1 MEETYRLREA
11 ELAHAARKAAE
22 EAARELARIQFEAA
36 EAVRARDEKLQ
47 RVLDDAAVE
56 ASHAETRRLAEV

>member
-11 ELAHAARKAAE
+11 ELALTARKATE
-22 EAARELARIQFEAA
+22 EAARERAQIQLEAA
-36 EAVRARDEKLQ
+36 EAVRARDEELQ

-56 ASHAETRRLAEV
+56 ASRAETRR